1 MGLELAREN
10 TVQINT
16 NPSGVA
22 SWANLACGFENI
34 GNSMSEVLNQGYY
47 LCDSGFGH
55 TDVTGGQV
63 TLTLSGKRKSGDTAQ
78 DYIFAPSIRYGFGAA
93 RETQARLTY
102 SDGTIIEWACTLVNI
117 QASSGDAGGAEN
129 VSVDLHFNGAPTIIS
144 GGLLG
149 KITVVSLAGTNSGD
163 TKLYVNPSLT
173 ALHSYKYKIVT
184 ALTALPSYN
193 DVLTTGWTAWNGIA
207 DVTAATGTYIMVA
220 EVLTADNKI
229 KKLGSQ
235 VVTAKA

>member
-1 MGLELAREN
+1 MSLALAREN
-10 TVQINT
+10 TVQINV
-16 NPSGVA
+16 NPGGVA
-22 SWANLACGFENI
+22 SWAELACGFENI

-47 LCDSGFGH
+47 LCDAGFGH

-63 TLTLSGKRKSGDTAQ
+63 TLSLSGKRKKGDTAQ
-78 DYIFAPSIRYGFGAA
+78 DYIFAPAIRYGFGSA

-102 SDGTIIEWACTLVNI
+102 SDGTIIEWSCTLVNI
-117 QASSGDAGGAEN
+117 QASSGDAGASEN
-129 VSVDLHFNGAPTIIS
+129 VSVELHFNGVPNIIS

-149 KITVVSLAGTNSGD
+149 EITVVSLAGTNNGD
-163 TKLYVNPSLT
+163 TKLYVNPALT
-173 ALHSYKYKIVT
+173 ALHSYKYKVVT
-184 ALTALPSYN
+184 ALTALPSFD
-193 DVLTTGWTAWNGIA
+193 DVLITGWTAWNGVA

-229 KKLGSQ
+229 KKLGTQ